1 MMTLN
6 SVPILLVDL
15 FGSIAMIVLS
25 FLCLSIAARLRRRSP
40 DELLWS
46 YLWWMCLG
54 LAGFAISR
62 SAGHILR
69 QLLILDG
76 HREIWRSI
84 SPFSGAFNTLMFVV
98 VASVTLYFE
107 QVWTAYQQIQ
117 RDKAEIQDAHAKL
130 VHLNQ
135 NLETLVAERTEAL
148 SRSEHKYRRIFELSP
163 DIVLVTSSEG
173 RILDLN
179 PAGYEALAGNL
190 PYQLG
195 PVGAHI
201 QNFLADEQTW
211 DAIRAAINTNRFITS
226 AEIMLLRPDGSHR
239 MALISG
245 SRDRSVAGVETF
257 HLLLKD
263 IEQRRQ
269 MEKQMAQTDKLASI
283 GEFSAGIAHE
293 INNPLGIILGY
304 TQLLLRTETPGT
316 KRQADLKTIEKH
328 VRSCKAIVEDL
339 LNFARS
345 SPPVNAPAD
354 IHTVIDDAV
363 NFFAQHARPEK
374 VIIERCY
381 NESIPP
387 LLLDEKK
394 MRQVIL
400 NLIVNA
406 RHAVGEQGIIGI
418 ETVLC
423 PDGDAIEIRV
433 SDDGCGIEKKNLSRI
448 FDPFFT
454 TKPTGEGTG
463 LGLSVSY
470 GIVKNHGGDIAVRS
484 VPGEGSTFT
493 VTLPLRRGRKENS
506 P

>member
-1 MMTLN
+1 MTVN
-6 SVPILLVDL
+6 AVPILLVDL

-25 FLCLSIAARLRRRSP
+25 FFCLSIAARLRRRSP

-46 YLWWMCLG
+46 YLWWVCLG

-69 QLLILDG
+69 QLLILGG
-76 HREIWRSI
+76 HREIWRAI
-84 SPFSGAFNTLMFVV
+84 SPVSGAFNTLMFAV

-107 QVWTAYQQIQ
+107 QVWAAYRQIQ
-117 RDKAEIQDAHAKL
+117 GDKAEIQTAHAKL
-130 VHLNQ
+130 VDLNQ

-163 DIVLVTSSEG
+163 DIVMVTSREG

-179 PAGYEALAGNL
+179 PAGYETLAGNL

-201 QNFLADEQTW
+201 QNFLADERSW
-211 DAIRAAINTNRFITS
+211 EAIRAAIDANRFISS
-226 AEIMLLRPDGSHR
+226 AEVMLLRPDGSHR

-257 HLLLKD
+257 HMLVKD

-304 TQLLLRTETPGT
+304 TQLLLRSEESGS

-328 VRSCKAIVEDL
+328 VRNCKAIVEDL

-345 SPPVNAPAD
+345 SPPVNAHTD

-374 VIIERCY
+374 VIIERRY

-394 MRQVIL
+394 MRQVLL

-406 RHAVGEQGIIGI
+406 RHAVGNQGTIRI

-423 PDGDAIEIRV
+423 PDKDTIEIRV

-493 VTLPLRRGRKENS
+493 VTLPLQRGRKENAS
-506 P
+506 